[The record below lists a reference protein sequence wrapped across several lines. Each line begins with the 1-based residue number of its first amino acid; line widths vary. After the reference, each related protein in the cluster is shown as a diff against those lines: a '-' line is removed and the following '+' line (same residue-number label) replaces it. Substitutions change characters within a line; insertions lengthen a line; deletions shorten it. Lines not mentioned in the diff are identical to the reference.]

1 MFCPKCG
8 ADVGNSKFCTNCGAA
23 VAQPEQPVQ
32 QQQQVAQQPVY
43 AQQNYQQQPY
53 QQQQAAAQQVA
64 SQPVASQPYQQRP
77 QGAYNV
83 NPYSANQ
90 QTYRQYNPQQQ
101 YQNAY
106 QYQQPQYGGQATPI
120 EDFNLFTAYGSMFK
134 KYAKFS
140 GRSRR
145 KEVWLAGIM
154 NAIII
159 FIFEIISSFVL
170 TPAIVEAVT
179 YERMPTLG
187 IGAIILAI
195 VIVVYSLVILIP
207 SLALLV
213 RRLHDTGKS
222 GAAILLYLIPFIGSL
237 IVFIFTC
244 MDSSYGPNKYGPNP
258 KGIGN
263 Y

>member
-1 MFCPKCG
+1 
-8 ADVGNSKFCTNCGAA
+8 
-23 VAQPEQPVQ
+23 
-32 QQQQVAQQPVY
+32 
-43 AQQNYQQQPY
+43 
-53 QQQQAAAQQVA
+53 
-64 SQPVASQPYQQRP
+64 
-77 QGAYNV
+77 
-83 NPYSANQ
+83 
-90 QTYRQYNPQQQ
+90 
-101 YQNAY
+101 
-106 QYQQPQYGGQATPI
+106 
-120 EDFNLFTAYGSMFK
+120 MFK

-145 KEVWLAGIM
+145 KEYWLAGIM

-170 TPAIVEAVT
+170 TPALMEAIT
-179 YERMPTLG
+179 YERMPNLG

-195 VIVVYSLVILIP
+195 IMVVYGLVIFIP

-213 RRLHDTGKS
+213 RRFHDTGKS
-222 GAAILLYLIPFIGSL
+222 GAAILLYLIPIVGGL